1 MADRA
6 ENVENVD
13 PLARIPWDGRDGE
26 EWRLSVV
33 MCTDWDRAAIVRF
46 IFDERGDERTAE
58 VQWYE
63 KAAPPLSVHDHE
75 STKVTVITETL
86 ATFRRKASGLP
97 CFEKTLEDDRE
108 PFNQLP
114 PEEDELTEDGVGD
127 PEEIPEIKMV

>member
-6 ENVENVD
+6 ETVSVE

-46 IFDERGDERTAE
+46 IFDEREKGRTAE
-58 VQWYE
+58 VLWYDE
-63 KAAPPLSVHDHE
+63 VAPPLTVHDHE
-75 STKVTVITETL
+75 SEEVTVITETL
-86 ATFRRKASGLP
+86 ATFRRKAAGLP
-97 CFEKTLEDDRE
+97 CFEKTLEADEE
-108 PFNQLP
+108 PFNRLP
-114 PEEDELTEDGVGD
+114 PEEDRLDEDSEGD